1 MTLTPALVEDITTS
15 TMGQPKW
22 INTENPQ
29 LYDQSQWAYISS
41 HPKRHILGVVGGN
54 EASLVNGNVTDVESD
69 LTRRTRPLTKC
80 GEFLHH
86 PVGEV
91 DGKIVRKN
99 RKYDLTLDISKHH
112 IPAYQM
118 WAYPTVMAP
127 EPLKTDSCKFPHKY

>member
-99 RKYDLTLDISKHH
+99 RKYDLTLDISKNH